1 VSVLFSDES
10 FMLSVSDVSDS
21 GKGRLGIGLVSEV
34 GFKTDFSSGKRVR
47 ACGVMGESS
56 VVGIVT
62 ISNFLVSESEFS
74 GTVSL
79 LDFPHSV
86 VSGLFFS
93 DLSIEF
99 FDSVKD

>member
-1 VSVLFSDES
+1 
-10 FMLSVSDVSDS
+10 MLSVSDVSDG

-56 VVGIVT
+56 VVGIST

-86 VSGLFFS
+86 MSGLFFS